1 MTLYNK
7 NIDEYKKPER
17 RLVERL
23 NYLDLAAA
31 KSAEARLKS
40 GDVDFDG
47 LVQERG
53 LTLNDVDL
61 GDVSSNDLGDAAEAV
76 FGISSGETTAALE
89 GNLGAVIYR
98 VTGIINA
105 QETPFSKV
113 REELK
118 REFAL
123 DQARRLIELEQTR
136 LEDLLAAG
144 ATLEELASESEVS
157 LETTIYY
164 DGVDT
169 GIAGYSAFRSAANA
183 VTEADFPSMIPIS
196 GGGIL
201 AMRLNQIL
209 PQRPQEFDIVKDD
222 VSSKWHEDALRE
234 ALDTLGN
241 ERIQLVQNGE
251 PLANLGSKYQIAE
264 NVQRNGNIADIPAS
278 VIARAFELN
287 EGEFAM
293 VEGTEQVY
301 VVQTVA
307 ITEGNENSEQA
318 RSIKKSFVTQLD
330 QALANDIFQVF
341 VSQVQQSVGVTLND
355 QALSAVHTNFQ

>member
-1 MTLYNK
+1 MDTLPDYYKILELDETDLPSPIDPPAEDTLKAYYQENIDLFSLPESKSITHVLLTPEMMVDQVSVEDSDLLTLYNK

-53 LTLNDVDL
+53 LELSDVNL
-61 GDVSSNDLGDAAEAV
+61 GDLSRNDLGEAGEAV
-76 FGISSGETTAALE
+76 FAISSGDTTAALE
-89 GNLGAVIYR
+89 TDLGAAIYR
-98 VTGIINA
+98 VNGILNA
-105 QETPFSKV
+105 QEIPFEEV

-136 LEDLLAAG
+136 LDDLLAAG

-222 VSSKWHEDALRE
+222 VSSK
-234 ALDTLGN
+234 
-241 ERIQLVQNGE
+241 
-251 PLANLGSKYQIAE
+251 
-264 NVQRNGNIADIPAS
+264 
-278 VIARAFELN
+278 
-287 EGEFAM
+287 
-293 VEGTEQVY
+293 
-301 VVQTVA
+301 
-307 ITEGNENSEQA
+307 
-318 RSIKKSFVTQLD
+318 
-330 QALANDIFQVF
+330 
-341 VSQVQQSVGVTLND
+341 
-355 QALSAVHTNFQ
+355 